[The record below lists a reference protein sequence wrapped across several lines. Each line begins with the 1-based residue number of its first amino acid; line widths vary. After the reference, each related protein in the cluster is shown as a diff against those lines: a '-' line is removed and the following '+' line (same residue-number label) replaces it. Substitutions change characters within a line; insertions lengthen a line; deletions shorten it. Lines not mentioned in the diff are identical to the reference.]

1 MKIALPLAALPLAAV
16 ALLTPTLAA
25 AQSMN
30 GPNYS
35 TYEPGFRAN
44 SLIPTSDTPTMR
56 RDKLKRAQTLR
67 AEVDAMM
74 AANGGTL
81 TAASPGPRHGA
92 VFTLQLPTPQL
103 ADLPPAREAH

>member
-44 SLIPTSDTPTMR
+44 SLIPASDTPTMR

-81 TAASPGPRHGA
+81 TDKQQAYVR
-92 VFTLQLPTPQL
+92 
-103 ADLPPAREAH
+103 REAKDILNRRAPFR